1 MDGIECDEEAI
12 SAVADHVG
20 GFFAGHE
27 VDSTLY
33 DLGRSRR
40 AAVPGL
46 RILTVAPGPRA
57 DGWTYVTA
65 GCWGAANE
73 EGQGLELVLSAPG
86 RDEGFVELLAMV
98 AYYHATRWLELRHS
112 VPIGRP
118 WAPGS
123 SCDHLLV
130 SRPRLHGPAFEYC
143 SLPGGR
149 ARLLEIVP
157 VTAAELAFRREHGH
171 EALERLFE
179 ETGTVPTD
187 PHRPC
192 AVA

>member
-1 MDGIECDEEAI
+1 MTGIECDDEAI

-20 GFFAGHE
+20 GFFTGHE
-27 VDSTLY
+27 ITSTVY

-40 AAVPGL
+40 GAVPGL

-65 GCWGAANE
+65 GCWGAANK
-73 EGQGLELVLSAPG
+73 EGHGLELVLSAPCH
-86 RDEGFVELLAMV
+86 DESFVELLAMV

-112 VPIGRP
+112 VPIGKP

-130 SRPRLHGPAFEYC
+130 SHPFHGPAFEHC

-149 ARLLEIVP
+149 ARLLWILP

-171 EALERLFE
+171 EALERLFD
-179 ETGTVPTD
+179 ETGAVPTD
-187 PHRPC
+187 PHRPSV
-192 AVA
+192 VA